1 MISNVFSKRTEVKQ
15 RRLRRPHGMGSI
27 EEVVPGQKYIVTY
40 EIPRRGNNTPRRQ
53 RRETIFGAR
62 KAAEDRLRDRLA
74 EVRSGAYPDE
84 DKLTFDAL
92 ADRYLAA
99 KAISRE
105 ATTIAWYKRHL
116 AQHVRPAIGHLQL
129 RSIRAHHVQTML
141 SEARNG
147 SRTKRRGEPL
157 NPTTLRNLLVA
168 VRAVLAWGVKQGHLA
183 RNVGDMVEP
192 PALQHTER
200 NVVDVSG
207 VRALLERTADSELWA
222 IVATAIGTGLRRSE
236 LCALRWSDIDFDAG
250 TIHVRRAAVNLG
262 GKVIVKA
269 PKTKRSQRTDH
280 LPEFVLVVLRR
291 HWAAQA
297 ERHLELGLGNRGPD
311 GVVFDRRDGRS
322 WDPNELSRQFSRLI
336 RRTKLPQIRFHDLRH
351 GYATLA
357 FAAGVP
363 LRVVSE
369 SLGHSAI
376 GVTDAIYVHLR
387 GEAKSEKAD
396 RLDSYLGPAIAG
408 LKSSA

>member
-129 RSIRAHHVQTML
+129 RSTRAHHVQTML
-141 SEARNG
+141 SGG
-147 SRTKRRGEPL
+147 SERVPHQTPRRTTQSHDSAKSTCRRPCG
-157 NPTTLRNLLVA
+157 
-168 VRAVLAWGVKQGHLA
+168 
-183 RNVGDMVEP
+183 
-192 PALQHTER
+192 
-200 NVVDVSG
+200 
-207 VRALLERTADSELWA
+207 
-222 IVATAIGTGLRRSE
+222 
-236 LCALRWSDIDFDAG
+236 AG
-250 TIHVRRAAVNLG
+250 LG
-262 GKVIVKA
+262 GKTRA
-269 PKTKRSQRTDH
+269 PC
-280 LPEFVLVVLRR
+280 PER
-291 HWAAQA
+291 W
-297 ERHLELGLGNRGPD
+297 G
-311 GVVFDRRDGRS
+311 
-322 WDPNELSRQFSRLI
+322 
-336 RRTKLPQIRFHDLRH
+336 H
-351 GYATLA
+351 G
-357 FAAGVP
+357 
-363 LRVVSE
+363 
-369 SLGHSAI
+369 
-376 GVTDAIYVHLR
+376 
-387 GEAKSEKAD
+387 
-396 RLDSYLGPAIAG
+396 
-408 LKSSA
+408 